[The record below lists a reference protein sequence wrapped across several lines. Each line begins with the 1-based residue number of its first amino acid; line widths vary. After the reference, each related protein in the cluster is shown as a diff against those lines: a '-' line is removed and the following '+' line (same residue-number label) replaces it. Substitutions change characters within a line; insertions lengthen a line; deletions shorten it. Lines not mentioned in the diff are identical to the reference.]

1 MVAEK
6 RIYQA
11 YYTDSQPLVSY
22 MVAMLDVQPDSTI
35 LEPAAG
41 NGAFIQALLGADLK
55 IDAYEL
61 APDAVQSLRDTFGT
75 QIQIFHADMLM
86 DERLTARIAAYNG
99 YDRIIANPPYGA
111 WLEYEQRNVLKR
123 RYPDLYIKETYALF
137 LYRCV
142 QLLNPDGKLVFI
154 MPDTWLTLH
163 RHTALRKYL
172 LDNTTILEIAQFP
185 SSFFPRVHFG
195 YANLSI
201 LTLQK
206 RQYPAQHE
214 FTVYTG
220 FRDVGQLIHKESV
233 TRQTI
238 KQADMVANLDHALF
252 ISGNSAGMNLIN
264 DAALRVGDI
273 ADCVTGFYSGNDK
286 RFLKTRLDKKHYSK
300 VDESLIYQGTASA
313 DGIVGEQC
321 YVPIVKGGAQPY
333 FKADDW
339 FMLWSTEAIQ
349 HFRRDSKARY
359 QNVAYYFRQGL
370 GVPMVSSTQIT
381 ATLLN
386 YRLFDQS
393 IVGIFPHDA
402 ADFWYLLAFFNSPT
416 CNTLI
421 RTINPSANNSAN
433 YIRKLPLL
441 RPNSE
446 QAATIQ
452 RLVQTIIEQA
462 QSIGQFDMAL
472 KIEVDTIIKAIY
484 GF

>member
-22 MVAMLDVQPDSTI
+22 MIAMLDVQPDLSI

-41 NGAFIQALLGADLK
+41 NGAFIQALIGAERK

-61 APDAVQSLRDTFGT
+61 APDAVQSLREKFGT

-86 DERLTARIAAYNG
+86 DERLTARIAAHDG

-111 WLEYEQRNVLKR
+111 WLEYEQRTMLKR

-137 LYRCV
+137 LYRCI
-142 QLLNPDGKLVFI
+142 QLLHPDGKLVFI

-163 RHTALRKYL
+163 RHTVLRKYL
-172 LDNTTILEIAQFP
+172 LENTAILEIAQFP

-206 RQYPAQHE
+206 RQSPAQHD
-214 FTVYTG
+214 FNVYTG
-220 FRDVGQLIHKESV
+220 FRDVAQLIHKETA

-252 ISGNSAGMNLIN
+252 IADKPAVMNLIN
-264 DAALRVGDI
+264 DASSRIGDV
-273 ADCVTGFYSGNDK
+273 ADCVTGFYSGDDK

-300 VDESLIYQGTASA
+300 VDEAAIYRGAASV

-339 FMLWSTEAIQ
+339 FMLWSVEAVR
-349 HFRRDSKARY
+349 HFKRDSKARY
-359 QNVAYYFRQGL
+359 QNAAYYFRQGL

-381 ATLLN
+381 AALLN

-393 IVGIFPHDA
+393 IVGIFPHNA
-402 ADFWYLLAFFNSPT
+402 ADLWYLLAFFNSPT

-421 RTINPSANNSAN
+421 RTVNPSANNSAN

-441 RPNSE
+441 RPDAT

-452 RLVQTIIEQA
+452 RLVQIIIEHA
-462 QSIGQFDMAL
+462 QSTGQFDRVL
-472 KIEVDTIIKAIY
+472 KSQLDDIFLAIY